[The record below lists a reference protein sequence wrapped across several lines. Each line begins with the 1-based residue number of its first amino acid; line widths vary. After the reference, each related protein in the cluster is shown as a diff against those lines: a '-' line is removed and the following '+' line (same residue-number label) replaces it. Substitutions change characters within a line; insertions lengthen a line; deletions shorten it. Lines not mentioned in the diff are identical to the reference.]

1 MNVDRTC
8 NRKWKEKRNGY
19 RLRYFL
25 FKSNFPRE
33 EREQFMSSTGWVWP
47 KISAALSR
55 KFKLPRKACD
65 AIMIP

>member
-8 NRKWKEKRNGY
+8 NREWKERRNGY

-25 FKSNFPRE
+25 FRENFPRE
-33 EREQFMSSTGWVWP
+33 EREEFMSSTGWVWP

-55 KFKLPRKACD
+55 KFKLPRKMCD
-65 AIMIP
+65 SIMIP